1 MSRDEL
7 AVMDGD
13 KCILQLRGGRPF
25 LSNKFDITSHKR
37 YKELSDYDRKNTFDV
52 EGYLEHRL
60 RLRADEEFEVIEVGA
75 AVEDTKNTGDTEGQD
90 SGKGDGA
97 IKNIVYLALAPDR
110 DAVWK

>member
-1 MSRDEL
+1 M
-7 AVMDGD
+7 
-13 KCILQLRGGRPF
+13 
-25 LSNKFDITSHKR
+25 
-37 YKELSDYDRKNTFDV
+37 